1 MAMKQGELVPQIFK
15 HPEFGEVRVTD
26 NEGDV
31 WYVGRDVAT
40 SLGYAKPADAVRIH
54 VPDKYKGVFEIET
67 PGGKQKVTFI
77 NEAGVYKLVL
87 KSKMPKAEEFSD
99 WLCADVAPS
108 IRKTGVYMTTEAAE
122 EILFNPDFIIGLA
135 KQVKDARAER
145 DAALAQVAKLK
156 PKADYTEAVL
166 QSDERLTSEL
176 IAKEYGECAHWLHE
190 KMRKLGLMYRRG
202 GNWYMKVPHA
212 KEGYRVSETLTL
224 ERGKTVVNHYW
235 TQKGRWFVYNTLKA
249 QGIVPTAER
258 KEPMA
263 TLPGMNPYP
272 VYDGGFAPRVM

>member
-145 DAALAQVAKLK
+145 DAALAQVEKLK

-166 QSDERLTSEL
+166 ISDERLTSEL
-176 IAKEYGECAHWLHE
+176 IAKEYGECAQWLNTT
-190 KMRKLGLMYRRG
+190 MGKLGKMFKRG
-202 GNWYMKVPHA
+202 RTWYMKALYA
-212 KEGYRVSETLTL
+212 KKGYRVSDTVTL

-235 TQKGRWFVYNTLKA
+235 TQKGRWFIYNTLKA
-249 QGIVPTAER
+249 QGILPLKER
-258 KEPMA
+258 KDPMLKKANVLPLIEKESPMA
-263 TLPGMNPYP
+263 TL
-272 VYDGGFAPRVM
+272 F